1 MNEEAIKDAYQ
12 LFVNNG
18 YSKSVEEFKVL
29 MRENEN
35 ARKDMFDLFVSE
47 GYKKKPED
55 FNLLMGVGQV
65 KKKVNS
71 KVTSREEGTDS
82 PTEQVVE
89 EPISVESSA
98 QVNNGLSE
106 SESSEALDFIKNMQ
120 RAEAPASDAPTKRES
135 SGSSPKRIK
144 LTPSTKDLQEQNVDI
159 ESTEGR
165 EFLKEG
171 GSKFLN
177 KEDDPTW
184 QKKVEEKQVSEE
196 EEDAAAVKLEEDIKA
211 VRTAKLTEEDKEV
224 KRAEIDS
231 AIESGND
238 PFTRGMKYVKSF
250 LLKNEEHS
258 VADLNKVFNQY
269 GYKFTEELGG
279 RNAIGIESAN
289 GQKITVDY
297 GTSAVSKKGTE
308 NIINSAVTDIW
319 HFMSKH
325 RVESE
330 LIEDKVHGF
339 KEKRTNILISE
350 GVRSPE
356 KRKLYADILTEK
368 DLNERTSLVNT
379 KLDGLQSQYD
389 DYEKLRIELESSD
402 PKTQEEVDSYNLS
415 AEKLN
420 NIAAELKTK
429 YSDVQSI
436 KSEHD
441 ELVGRY
447 THYQAEK
454 WDLGSISVQSILT
467 GFVGIGEGVSG
478 HKADFKEALLKAG
491 MSIYG
496 NYKGFSDKEMEAVN
510 SVITTQGNIERDMI
524 INGANRLKKDMEYFG
539 TTLEAIDRI
548 KEESFVGAALL
559 GSLES
564 VAPMLL
570 NIVPGAGSSLTLG
583 GFYMQGY
590 GGKEKLLRQYKGYD
604 DLGIFEK
611 ITIKTLT
618 SAAGALLEKAGF
630 DNAFTS
636 TGMINKLIS
645 KTLKDLPKEASE
657 IAIFS
662 ALKRNAIQLFKKVG
676 SGTAGEGLTGGI
688 QEISDISITA
698 IYNTIKDKDVF
709 KNPKSVGAFVERVFE
724 ASASE
729 AIGGFA
735 MTLPGSVYKSLK
747 KGKTMD
753 LPNDVFEMF
762 SAMTKDEGF
771 AKLFSQ
777 DLKIKM
783 SRGEITQEQAQEQL
797 DNFHTSKS
805 TLSQIPKNYTTD
817 QTKEA
822 AYLLLRKKDLEQEM
836 SGKSPELVGD
846 KKSEIDEINE
856 RLKTIS
862 SKTETEYANEKIE
875 ILEANKE
882 AISNMPMEKDT
893 KIAIEKA
900 IDDEVSEIK
909 KRLNKPK
916 TLIDKVKGV
925 FSKKEKSPIDEIDN
939 EIKLLEENRS
949 KELKEID
956 DKKFDDTLDL
966 VTDENGKTYRNTK
979 ARQKKAEQDRINKVY
994 DDKVEALKSKP
1005 TQQTNEVE
1013 AKKADI
1019 ERRREEEKDNATIIN
1034 INGQIQEEDSLNE
1047 IYYQATKEL
1056 EVEARNN
1063 LTSKE
1068 YKKAS
1073 AILNMARKNGWSIQ
1087 EIKDKLS
1094 KEFNV
1099 KFSGGMFGVSYN
1111 AKVNQINAKYDA
1123 ELAALESAQQT
1134 SEVEVKKP
1142 VSKKIEKKPVESEAE
1157 KKEMS
1162 VDEQVDLLTNILEGK
1177 TPVEETKALP
1187 RKQID
1192 NQVDNAKKA
1201 LSKVAPEVE
1210 IIVSESEA
1218 EYKKAT
1224 KEGRNQSTGGRYVDG
1239 KIYINPNRA
1248 NKRTVAHEVFH
1259 ALLLSKGRT
1268 DQQAQAITERM
1279 MEAVKKN
1286 ADQELIDRLEKFSS
1300 NYKKALESEESIAEL
1315 IGILADGYPQLNA
1328 EAKSLIKRWLDRL
1341 AKIFGLKPLTSDTD
1355 IINFLNTVSDKIAS
1369 GKKIKSR
1376 DVKVLGDIDSE
1387 VKNLAGKTPNEIVN
1401 SVREQKGLINLSEQ
1415 EVLKYARAG
1424 IENQY
1429 EAQAIKQ
1436 IGLQGVT
1443 FTKEGIQGK
1452 VKEELDSFIK
1462 ESDNYIMSEDSK
1474 AVDGAI
1480 QFEIN
1485 TLINDGASEAQIEN
1499 AKQAFQPGSMRDNF
1513 INKYKETQKE
1523 TLDQWKSY
1531 LSESNYNNSF
1541 KYLILDA
1548 VLTNNYDFKTNK
1560 YTKRSNKTIR
1570 NYTPFDA
1577 GTLASLYASDSKSLL
1592 KDYVEIQ
1599 AQNSKNVVESSSFVS
1614 TKEGEWLKFEGG
1626 PSVSNEVRVENANKL
1641 SQIVQNTYWCT
1652 KTNAKNQLDGGDFY
1666 VYATKNSEGEYES
1679 RVAVR
1684 MEGDKVGEVRGND
1697 SSKQD
1702 LEPDMMPVADKFL
1715 KENIPNGSGKKWLDS
1730 IEYNTRVK
1738 ELTEKI
1744 EGKKVTEQSLEEY
1757 LAIIKDSGKFKVDY
1771 GENGLVTKLKKVF
1784 DDSEFDFPV
1793 ARNLRELRP
1802 DTVLFI
1808 GNFKPIEAVSSN
1820 IFPKYVTGYAYF
1832 GYSEVTDLGQLQSIS
1847 GYADFGDSQVTD
1859 LGQLQSIGRDAYFGY
1874 SEVTDLG
1881 QLQSIG
1887 GNANFGGSKVT
1898 DLGQLQSIGVNA
1910 NFRVSKV
1917 TDLGQLQSIG
1927 RDANFGY
1934 SKITD
1939 LGQLQSIGGN
1949 ANFRDSQVTDLG
1961 QLQSIGRDADF
1972 GENLGLENKW
1982 NQRESGTT
1990 TTQSRQQN
1998 ADKPSITEV
2007 RRIAKENG
2015 LKEEAV
2021 DKVLKNLGYTSAE
2034 ISESIEIESEIER
2047 QSKKSIK
2054 RPKSAKKII
2063 GKSKRDKVTV
2073 DEMSSLKTQI
2083 RLEAKAAKGAKTD
2096 LNQKRKNLAKIIKD
2110 FEKGKNITT
2119 AKSQTII
2126 NRISKVNLDNEV
2138 AVEKLLDYI
2147 AKQYGIAKVK
2157 EETSASNT
2165 KRERA
2170 KNNIK
2175 SKIGTAKDTFNI
2187 FKKLFSYDSGL
2198 ITNEKLKK
2206 QYEDLLNR
2214 FGSSS
2219 AVLSVKD
2226 LKSEA
2231 KIAREIVEVMEKENA
2246 QFEDLADVFYENQVL
2261 DKDGS
2266 VDYKATMDIL
2276 GKGTNPILVKDQLD
2290 VLEKYNKKL
2299 DLKKTKESLTPEQ
2312 QQEEIDSLI
2321 DSAMK
2326 EKVTN
2331 KVTDNKYSRISAFK
2345 FIELMKDRKNL
2356 EGLTENQLKSLPLIL
2371 ENINNGIFTT
2381 RANTIMNA
2389 LDVKGNSDVV
2399 TAQLNKAKALAIE
2412 SIMRGLQTKV
2422 MFKSEKTSAY
2432 RQIYSNALK
2441 DIDTILGLK
2450 GKEIYN
2456 RTFKRMGSAFATF
2469 QEATREVNEKLTDIN
2484 TKLYKKFTEENKV
2497 VEAKYRIQAYMLEL
2511 EYESNP
2517 EMAKRGGVF
2526 KASEWIDETIK
2537 TLEDKGNQK
2546 HTIEIL
2552 RKVKKQVEGKSAEEI
2567 KSGMTRVEKEAVNV
2581 INKINEETA
2590 EKALYVGSVVRGSRP
2605 DMINK
2610 YVHHDVMSSDKG
2622 RKAENA
2628 EISDHYDKTTNVKT
2642 KAGTVE
2648 GRTKGVKALNMD
2660 ALNSTLRGA
2669 KQTLLDFHI
2678 TNENRV
2684 VKKILSTV
2692 KENVESTSE
2701 NTRENK
2707 VLKLAEIS
2715 PGEFAVAMNEAYDEA
2730 MAIAFGSSFR
2740 TEGYL
2745 DKAISF
2751 GYQYKLAG
2759 VPRAFAEFS
2768 SNLGYAAIADP
2779 VSFGLGAKFI
2789 FQKNG
2794 LSDSIEFLTLSG
2806 SSELSRFTGAKNTGK
2821 SVDMLAKNVDLS
2833 KAEGRGA
2840 LSNAVKT
2847 FSNKSGVKFV
2857 SGGAEVIADVL
2868 ISTPDK
2874 AVSLPIWVGTF
2885 TSEMKKSNVDLEQF
2899 KNNADYRS
2907 EKAKEIEAARNKAD
2921 QALNKAAGTQ
2931 SIFGGVLKNKINKR
2945 DDGGLVQARKYV
2957 NGYLTN
2963 FLIFE
2968 YSTARDGII
2977 GMMGNGEISRRK
2989 GAQLLTAATVRMA
3002 SYGLLYKVFSS
3013 LIYGAFGAED
3023 EDEDEIGVNEVTRA
3037 FVGAAASLFLG
3048 RNFGT
3053 IARRGLNIG
3062 VEYLNEEYGQSIR
3075 GDEEYDSFKHGL
3087 GLGYFNIK
3095 SDDLKDKDNIAYQV
3109 IKETTGPLSSHA
3121 VLILNMISAGAK
3133 VWNPSNDQEK
3143 EESIDYLLSQALIET
3158 AGLFTGKIPLIKD
3171 LKKYLFTIPTSNKFA
3186 LKDKQYSYNELKD
3199 KNKIKFATE
3208 EEKFQSKP
3216 EIKEIDMNLNKVTR
3230 LIKGGTLSE
3239 ENEIKAKQKQSTLK
3253 NDKKALKRAYMD
3265 EQFGFKDKKDI
3276 GKVSKNDNV
3285 NDKSIDEQMA
3295 EMEIIDERTYKEY
3308 KEEDERKYTKTL
3320 RRYKNNRTY
3329 RKSDNQK
3336 AKLTRKLKDAQRK
3349 KRDYL
3354 IPELKAKIKLI
3365 QQEMKDKKREFFNKA
3380 FKK

>member
-1 MNEEAIKDAYQ
+1 MNEEAIKDSYQ

-47 GYKKKPED
+47 GYKKTPED

-65 KKKVNS
+65 KKK
-71 KVTSREEGTDS
+71 EDS
-82 PTEQVVE
+82 EPTARWEDLALPTEQVE
-89 EPISVESSA
+89 EGPISLEYSQQKNLDAQEPVAPLLEDKADPSSPDFKFDVQEVQEVSELNEKPSVQIEDKIEDTERTIGINKAKDLIVSPITEDEA
-98 QVNNGLSE
+98 QTEQDRINSI
-106 SESSEALDFIKNMQ
+106 SIKNKFPESANDPVVLRNSEDQ
-120 RAEAPASDAPTKRES
+120 FERGIGRINDLFSQTEAKAAADLRKAFDQYGFKFEEAVGGVDA
-135 SGSSPKRIK
+135 IK
-144 LTPSTKDLQEQNVDI
+144 VTSANGKEITVRRKVGNKGAKVTELKD
-159 ESTEGR
+159 
-165 EFLKEG
+165 
-171 GSKFLN
+171 FLN
-177 KEDDPTW
+177 ENRVASTVVQNRINTSLGKDTKKE
-184 QKKVEEKQVSEE
+184 KR
-196 EEDAAAVKLEEDIKA
+196 A
-211 VRTAKLTEEDKEV
+211 LTEEDLEEESKIYTNQFDSYQKNVSDYDKRKKALSNSTPTNEQELAVYNKEV
-224 KRAEIDS
+224 GNLNALSVSLNKEQENLISSQGELEKLAGDYAYYESQKWDVPSLMIQSIANGLLS
-231 AIESGND
+231 ASVGV
-238 PFTRGMKYVKSF
+238 GSF
-250 LLKNEEHS
+250 IADAVD
-258 VADLNKVFNQY
+258 VADLSWITGDDDKENDAV
-269 GYKFTEELGG
+269 YK
-279 RNAIGIESAN
+279 A
-289 GQKITVDY
+289 
-297 GTSAVSKKGTE
+297 
-308 NIINSAVTDIW
+308 
-319 HFMSKH
+319 
-325 RVESE
+325 
-330 LIEDKVHGF
+330 F
-339 KEKRTNILISE
+339 K
-350 GVRSPE
+350 
-356 KRKLYADILTEK
+356 D
-368 DLNERTSLVNT
+368 
-379 KLDGLQSQYD
+379 
-389 DYEKLRIELESSD
+389 KLR
-402 PKTQEEVDSYNLS
+402 
-415 AEKLN
+415 
-420 NIAAELKTK
+420 
-429 YSDVQSI
+429 
-436 KSEHD
+436 
-441 ELVGRY
+441 
-447 THYQAEK
+447 
-454 WDLGSISVQSILT
+454 
-467 GFVGIGEGVSG
+467 EG
-478 HKADFKEALLKAG
+478 
-491 MSIYG
+491 
-496 NYKGFSDKEMEAVN
+496 
-510 SVITTQGNIERDMI
+510 RDMI
-524 INGANRLKKDMEYFG
+524 LEDLQILGTTTKAIEKVKKD
-539 TTLEAIDRI
+539 
-548 KEESFVGAALL
+548 SFVAGALI
-559 GSLES
+559 GTLES
-564 VAPMLL
+564 VPAMVSGIGGLFAHSYA
-570 NIVPGAGSSLTLG
+570 GADDA
-583 GFYMQGY
+583 
-590 GGKEKLLRQYKGYD
+590 LRQYKGYED
-604 DLGIFEK
+604 IGDLEAF
-611 ITIKTLT
+611 TLKVGL
-618 SAAGALLEKAGF
+618 SAAGAYLEKAGL
-630 DNAFTS
+630 DNAMGK
-636 TGMINKLIS
+636 TGLLNRFLLQ
-645 KTLKDLPKEASE
+645 TLKTIPKDASE
-657 IAIFS
+657 IVVHQT
-662 ALKRNAIQLFKKVG
+662 LKRKAIDFVKGLG
-676 SGTAGEGLTGGI
+676 SATVGEGATGGA
-688 QEISDISITA
+688 QEAVDIGIKA
-698 IYNTIKDKDVF
+698 AYNEMKGINVF
-709 KNPKSVGAFVERVFE
+709 KTPETIGQFFEQVVE
-724 ASASE
+724 ASAAE
-729 AIGGFA
+729 AIGGLA
-735 MTLPGSVYKSLK
+735 LGGAGAVATALSNEKVMDLPDGVIEMFEMMSSSNKFDPLFSKSLK
-747 KGKTMD
+747 VQ
-753 LPNDVFEMF
+753 L
-762 SAMTKDEGF
+762 
-771 AKLFSQ
+771 AK
-777 DLKIKM
+777 
-783 SRGEITQEQAQEQL
+783 GEITKEEAQEQL
-797 DNFHTSKS
+797 DNYREAKS
-805 TLSQIPKNYTTD
+805 SMKQIPKDYTTP
-817 QTKEA
+817 QKKMA
-822 AYLLLRKKDLEQEM
+822 MSLL
-836 SGKSPELVGD
+836 G
-846 KKSEIDEINE
+846 
-856 RLKTIS
+856 
-862 SKTETEYANEKIE
+862 
-875 ILEANKE
+875 
-882 AISNMPMEKDT
+882 
-893 KIAIEKA
+893 
-900 IDDEVSEIK
+900 IK
-909 KRLNKPK
+909 KRLEK
-916 TLIDKVKGV
+916 TIEAGDPDLVKDLKKQLDNVKEKLSTVKQDVTNMKEGV
-925 FSKKEKSPIDEIDN
+925 EITDPNETYFFDFKSKKEIPDALKGLKPVAETISKRSKLGKTQNIRLGFTGTQLLESGFAVIDN

-949 KELKEID
+949 RELKEID
-956 DKKFDDTLDL
+956 DKKFDDTLKL

-994 DDKVEALKSKP
+994 DDKI
-1005 TQQTNEVE
+1005 
-1013 AKKADI
+1013 AKFNI
-1019 ERRREEEKDNATIIN
+1019 EKEK
-1034 INGQIQEEDSLNE
+1034 
-1047 IYYQATKEL
+1047 ATKESVISQEVQVAEVDETTEVKEEVVVETTPATEAEETVGQVVNRPVMLTEYGGKVFDEPIKGSLLIEDQRVSFEAEDGKIYDIGNKNDLENKRIDEVGIKYEAQNVKASKDGAL
-1056 EVEARNN
+1056 EVGGNEYTIQKN
-1063 LTSKE
+1063 LPTVGVE
-1068 YKKAS
+1068 YNTDGDVTAVS
-1073 AILNMARKNGWSIQ
+1073 V
-1087 EIKDKLS
+1087 KD
-1094 KEFNV
+1094 E
-1099 KFSGGMFGVSYN
+1099 SG
-1111 AKVNQINAKYDA
+1111 
-1123 ELAALESAQQT
+1123 
-1134 SEVEVKKP
+1134 KP
-1142 VSKKIEKKPVESEAE
+1142 VMFKGTIAEEMAYQILLNEAESEAQKNKINEILEKDEEFKNELRQAEESSKKEADTNTEEAVRKTVGNQEAKVESEPE
-1157 KKEMS
+1157 KKEEVAPSEKS
-1162 VDEQVDLLTNILEGK
+1162 VDEQVDVLTNILEGK

-1210 IIVSESEA
+1210 IIVSESED

-1224 KEGRNQSTGGRYVDG
+1224 KEGRNQNTGGRYIDG

-1286 ADQELIDRLEKFSS
+1286 ADQELLDRLEKFSS

-1369 GKKIKSR
+1369 GKNIKSR
-1376 DVKVLGDIDSE
+1376 DVKVLGD
-1387 VKNLAGKTPNEIVN
+1387 V
-1401 SVREQKGLINLSEQ
+1401 
-1415 EVLKYARAG
+1415 
-1424 IENQY
+1424 
-1429 EAQAIKQ
+1429 
-1436 IGLQGVT
+1436 
-1443 FTKEGIQGK
+1443 QGK
-1452 VKEELDSFIK
+1452 
-1462 ESDNYIMSEDSK
+1462 
-1474 AVDGAI
+1474 
-1480 QFEIN
+1480 
-1485 TLINDGASEAQIEN
+1485 
-1499 AKQAFQPGSMRDNF
+1499 
-1513 INKYKETQKE
+1513 
-1523 TLDQWKSY
+1523 
-1531 LSESNYNNSF
+1531 SES
-1541 KYLILDA
+1541 
-1548 VLTNNYDFKTNK
+1548 
-1560 YTKRSNKTIR
+1560 
-1570 NYTPFDA
+1570 
-1577 GTLASLYASDSKSLL
+1577 
-1592 KDYVEIQ
+1592 
-1599 AQNSKNVVESSSFVS
+1599 
-1614 TKEGEWLKFEGG
+1614 
-1626 PSVSNEVRVENANKL
+1626 
-1641 SQIVQNTYWCT
+1641 
-1652 KTNAKNQLDGGDFY
+1652 
-1666 VYATKNSEGEYES
+1666 
-1679 RVAVR
+1679 
-1684 MEGDKVGEVRGND
+1684 
-1697 SSKQD
+1697 
-1702 LEPDMMPVADKFL
+1702 
-1715 KENIPNGSGKKWLDS
+1715 
-1730 IEYNTRVK
+1730 
-1738 ELTEKI
+1738 
-1744 EGKKVTEQSLEEY
+1744 
-1757 LAIIKDSGKFKVDY
+1757 
-1771 GENGLVTKLKKVF
+1771 
-1784 DDSEFDFPV
+1784 
-1793 ARNLRELRP
+1793 
-1802 DTVLFI
+1802 
-1808 GNFKPIEAVSSN
+1808 
-1820 IFPKYVTGYAYF
+1820 
-1832 GYSEVTDLGQLQSIS
+1832 
-1847 GYADFGDSQVTD
+1847 
-1859 LGQLQSIGRDAYFGY
+1859 
-1874 SEVTDLG
+1874 
-1881 QLQSIG
+1881 
-1887 GNANFGGSKVT
+1887 
-1898 DLGQLQSIGVNA
+1898 
-1910 NFRVSKV
+1910 
-1917 TDLGQLQSIG
+1917 
-1927 RDANFGY
+1927 
-1934 SKITD
+1934 
-1939 LGQLQSIGGN
+1939 
-1949 ANFRDSQVTDLG
+1949 
-1961 QLQSIGRDADF
+1961 
-1972 GENLGLENKW
+1972 
-1982 NQRESGTT
+1982 
-1990 TTQSRQQN
+1990 QSRQQN

-2034 ISESIEIESEIER
+2034 ISESIEIENEIER

-2054 RPKSAKKII
+2054 RPISAKKII

-2083 RLEAKAAKGAKTD
+2083 RLEAKVAKGAKTD

-2126 NRISKVNLDNEV
+2126 NKISKVNLDNEA

-2147 AKQYGIAKVK
+2147 AKQYGIAKAK
-2157 EETSASNT
+2157 EETSTSNT

-2170 KNNIK
+2170 LKNIK

-2187 FKKLFSYDSGL
+2187 FKNLFSYDSGL

-2266 VDYKATMDIL
+2266 IDYKATMDIL

-2389 LDVKGNSDVV
+2389 LDVKGNSDAV

-2422 MFKSEKTSAY
+2422 MFMSKKTSAY
-2432 RQIYSNALK
+2432 RQMESNALK

-2517 EMAKRGGVF
+2517 EMAKKGGVF

-2546 HTIEIL
+2546 NTIKIL
-2552 RKVKKQVEGKSAEEI
+2552 REVKKQVEGKSAEEI

-2605 DMINK
+2605 EMINE

-2628 EISDHYDKTTNVKT
+2628 EIADHYDKTTNVKT

-2692 KENVESTSE
+2692 KENVNAKSE

-2715 PGEFAVAMNEAYDEA
+2715 PREFAVAMNESYDET

-2740 TEGYL
+2740 AEGYL
-2745 DKAISF
+2745 DKVISF

-2833 KAEGRGA
+2833 KAEGRSA

-2885 TSEMKKSNVDLEQF
+2885 TSEMKKSNIDLEQF

-2921 QALNKAAGTQ
+2921 QSLNKAAGTQ
-2931 SIFGGVLKNKINKR
+2931 SLFGGVLKNKINKR
-2945 DDGGLVQARKYV
+2945 DDGGLVQAHKYI

-2977 GMMGNGEISRRK
+2977 GMMGNGEISRLK

-3037 FVGAAASLFLG
+3037 FIGAAASLFLG

-3075 GDEEYDSFKHGL
+3075 GDKEYDSFKHGL

-3095 SDDLKDKDNIAYQV
+3095 SDDLKDKDKMAYQF
-3109 IKETTGPLSSHA
+3109 IKEASGPLSSHA
-3121 VLILNMISAGAK
+3121 VLGLNMMSAGAK
-3133 VWNPSNDQEK
+3133 IWNPKNDKEK

-3171 LKKYLFTIPTSNKFA
+3171 LKKYLFTIPTSNEFA

-3216 EIKEIDMNLNKVTR
+3216 EIKKIDIDLNKVTR

-3253 NDKKALKRAYMD
+3253 DDKKALKREYMD

-3308 KEEDERKYTKTL
+3308 KEENERKYNKTL
-3320 RRYKNNRTY
+3320 RKYKSNRTY
-3329 RKSDNQK
+3329 RKSEDQK
-3336 AKLTRKLKDAQRK
+3336 SKLTRKLKDAQRK
-3349 KRDYL
+3349 KRDNL

-3365 QQEMKDKKREFFNKA
+3365 QQEMKGNKREFFSKA

>member
-1 MNEEAIKDAYQ
+1 MNEDLYELMMDGA
-12 LFVNNG
+12 FS
-18 YSKSVEEFKVL
+18 SKEEFNDFISGATQKEIYSLVT
-29 MRENEN
+29 
-35 ARKDMFDLFVSE
+35 E
-47 GYKKKPED
+47 GAFESFED
-55 FNLLMGVGQV
+55 FNSIFNDNSV
-65 KKKVNS
+65 KKNENS
-71 KVTSREEGTDS
+71 KVTSQEEGTDS
-82 PTEQVVE
+82 PAEQVVE
-89 EPISVESSA
+89 EPTSVESSA

-184 QKKVEEKQVSEE
+184 QKKVEEKQVSED

-211 VRTAKLTEEDKEV
+211 VRTAKLTDEDKEV
-224 KRAEIDS
+224 KRIEIDS

-238 PFTRGMKYVKSF
+238 PFTRGMKSVKSF

-308 NIINSAVTDIW
+308 NIINSAATDIW

-368 DLNERTSLVNT
+368 DLNERTSSVNT
-379 KLDGLQSQYD
+379 KLDGLQSQYA

-420 NIAAELKTK
+420 NIATEIKTK

-447 THYQAEK
+447 ANYQAEK

-478 HKADFKEALLKAG
+478 HKADFKEALLKVG

-496 NYKGFSDKEMEAVN
+496 NYKGVSDKEMEAIN

-524 INGANRLKKDMEYFG
+524 INGADSLKKDMEYFG

-570 NIVPGAGSSLTLG
+570 NLVPGAGSSLTLG

-846 KKSEIDEINE
+846 KKLEIDEINE

-949 KELKEID
+949 RELKEID

-994 DDKVEALKSKP
+994 DDKI
-1005 TQQTNEVE
+1005 
-1013 AKKADI
+1013 AK
-1019 ERRREEEKDNATIIN
+1019 
-1034 INGQIQEEDSLNE
+1034 LN
-1047 IYYQATKEL
+1047 
-1056 EVEARNN
+1056 
-1063 LTSKE
+1063 
-1068 YKKAS
+1068 
-1073 AILNMARKNGWSIQ
+1073 
-1087 EIKDKLS
+1087 
-1094 KEFNV
+1094 
-1099 KFSGGMFGVSYN
+1099 
-1111 AKVNQINAKYDA
+1111 
-1123 ELAALESAQQT
+1123 
-1134 SEVEVKKP
+1134 
-1142 VSKKIEKKPVESEAE
+1142 IEKEKATEAETKKDVESEAKEQSTLVKEGEIAEDKSTEAETIDDVKEVSEPVKEVPSGEVAPSE
-1157 KKEMS
+1157 KS
-1162 VDEQVDLLTNILEGK
+1162 VDEQVDVLTNILEGK
-1177 TPVEETKALP
+1177 PPVEETKALP
-1187 RKQID
+1187 RKEID

-1224 KEGRNQSTGGRYVDG
+1224 KEGRNQSTGGRYIDG

-1328 EAKSLIKRWLDRL
+1328 EAKSLIKRWLDKL

-1369 GKKIKSR
+1369 GKNIKSR

-1452 VKEELDSFIK
+1452 VKEELDSLIK

-1560 YTKRSNKTIR
+1560 YTKRNNKTIR

-1614 TKEGEWLKFEGG
+1614 TKEGEWIKFEGG

-1684 MEGDKVGEVRGND
+1684 MEGDKVGEVRGNN

-1784 DDSEFDFPV
+1784 DDSEFDFHV

-1808 GNFKPIEAVSSN
+1808 GNFKPIEEVSSN
-1820 IFPKYVTGYAYF
+1820 IFPKHVTGDA
-1832 GYSEVTDLGQLQSIS
+1832 E
-1847 GYADFGDSQVTD
+1847 FGDSQVTD
-1859 LGQLQSIGRDAYFGY
+1859 LGQLQSIGSNAYFGY
-1874 SEVTDLG
+1874 SQVTDLG

-1887 GNANFGGSKVT
+1887 GKA
-1898 DLGQLQSIGVNA
+1898 
-1910 NFRVSKV
+1910 
-1917 TDLGQLQSIG
+1917 
-1927 RDANFGY
+1927 Y
-1934 SKITD
+1934 
-1939 LGQLQSIGGN
+1939 
-1949 ANFRDSQVTDLG
+1949 FRDSQVTDLG
-1961 QLQSIGRDADF
+1961 QLQSIGRGAYFAYSKVTDLGQLQSIGGDAEFGDSQVTDLGQLQSIGNNAYFGYSQVTDLGQLQSIGSNAVFGGSQVTDLGQLQSIGRGAHF

-2054 RPKSAKKII
+2054 RPISAKKII

-2073 DEMSSLKTQI
+2073 DEMAALKTQI
-2083 RLEAKAAKGAKTD
+2083 RLEAKVAKEVQRGADKILAKAAKKSKKD
-2096 LNQKRKNLAKIIKD
+2096 IVEVRKSLNERRKDLAKIIKD

-2157 EETSASNT
+2157 EETSTSNT
-2165 KRERA
+2165 KRKRA
-2170 KNNIK
+2170 LKNIK

-2187 FKKLFSYDSGL
+2187 FKNLFSYDSGL

-2299 DLKKTKESLTPEQ
+2299 DLKNTKESLTPEQ

-2356 EGLTENQLKSLPLIL
+2356 EALTENQLKSLPLIL

-2469 QEATREVNEKLTDIN
+2469 QEATRKVNEKLADIN

-2517 EMAKRGGVF
+2517 EMAKKGGVF

-2567 KSGMTRVEKEAVNV
+2567 ESGMTRVEKEAVNV

-3023 EDEDEIGVNEVTRA
+3023 EDEGEIGVNEVTRA

-3095 SDDLKDKDNIAYQV
+3095 SDDLKDKDKMAYQI
-3109 IKETTGPLSSHA
+3109 IKEASGPLSSHA
-3121 VLILNMISAGAK
+3121 VLILNMLSSGAK
-3133 VWNPSNDQEK
+3133 IWNPKNDKEK

-3186 LKDKQYSYNELKD
+3186 LEDKQYSYNELKD

-3239 ENEIKAKQKQSTLK
+3239 ENEIKAAKKQSTLK

-3308 KEEDERKYTKTL
+3308 KEENSRYYKRVLKSFNKTRTNLILKRQLKRSRSEEEKDLIRK
-3320 RRYKNNRTY
+3320 
-3329 RKSDNQK
+3329 
-3336 AKLTRKLKDAQRK
+3336 
-3349 KRDYL
+3349 
-3354 IPELKAKIKLI
+3354 
-3365 QQEMKDKKREFFNKA
+3365 EMKGNKREFFNEA